1 MIETAFNTTDE
12 LAALLVGQGFTASVS
27 GTDVLVSR
35 DGFNPFTVGFNSAER
50 SVRPNAAAIAQPGG
64 YGIPVVSG
72 RAGVIIGSHGLCI
85 YNTTAAPG
93 SGSYSDPPGYEHL
106 CALRVM
112 NAQGQFVPNAT
123 LLIKHDYTPPGQN
136 LAKVAYQATLLRSQV
151 GYSLTGWLLTEPS
164 PLLNATAQFASPV
177 APDGT
182 LLVNGPHFMS
192 RTDNGGLGSNQG
204 LPQQGYVVAGGNV
217 RVPGTQT
224 LALTV
229 AGQTLNLRAI
239 PQPLLP
245 APHYVYLGT

>member
-1 MIETAFNTTDE
+1 MIEAAFNTADE
-12 LAALLVGQGFTASVS
+12 LAAMLVGQGFTASVS
-27 GTDVLVSR
+27 GTDVTVAR
-35 DGFNPFTVGFNSAER
+35 DGFNPFMVGFNSAER
-50 SVRPNAAAIAQPGG
+50 SVRPNAAAIAPPGG
-64 YGIPVVSG
+64 YSIPVTSG

-85 YNTTAAPG
+85 YNTIG
-93 SGSYSDPPGYEHL
+93 SGTVADPPGYEHL

-123 LLIKHDYTPPGQN
+123 LLLKHDYTPPGQN
-136 LAKVAYQATLLRSQV
+136 PAKVTYQATLLRAQV
-151 GYSLTGWLLTEPS
+151 GYNLTGWLLTEPRA
-164 PLLNATAQFASPV
+164 LLNATAQFASPV

-182 LLVNGPHFMS
+182 LYVNGPHFMS
-192 RTDNGGLGSNQG
+192 RTDSGGLGSNQG

-229 AGQTLNLRAI
+229 AGQTLNLRSI